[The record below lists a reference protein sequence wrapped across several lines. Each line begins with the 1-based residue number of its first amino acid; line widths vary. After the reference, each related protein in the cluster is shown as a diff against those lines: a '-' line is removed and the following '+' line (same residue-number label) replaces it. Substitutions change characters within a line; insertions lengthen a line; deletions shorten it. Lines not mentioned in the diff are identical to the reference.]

1 MFLFFSLF
9 LAFVVVMPCYWV
21 SLYKASRKK
30 NCDKMLATAIERG
43 HVVRARLVKQ
53 STLLSDVPGIAGYT
67 YRLVY
72 TYSYKGKDYK
82 YLYWSATP
90 PETLTLYFVKDP
102 RKATVPGAMSP
113 EKTNWVLVYLILTA
127 VFYLFLRMAYS
138 GV

>member
-1 MFLFFSLF
+1 MFLFYSLF

-21 SLYKASRKK
+21 SLYRNTAKK
-30 NCDKMLATAIERG
+30 SQERMLATAIERG
-43 HVVRARLVKQ
+43 HVVEASLIKQ
-53 STLLSDVPGIAGYT
+53 STLLSDVPGIVGYT

-72 TYSYKGKDYK
+72 TYNYNGKKYK
-82 YLYWSATP
+82 YLYWSITP

-113 EKTNWVLVYLILTA
+113 EKTNWVLVYLILSA

-138 GV
+138 GA